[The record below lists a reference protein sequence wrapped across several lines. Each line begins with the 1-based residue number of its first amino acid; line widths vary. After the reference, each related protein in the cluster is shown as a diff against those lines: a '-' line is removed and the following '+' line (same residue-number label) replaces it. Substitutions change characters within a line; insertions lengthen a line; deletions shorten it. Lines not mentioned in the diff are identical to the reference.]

1 MTKIVGWFNE
11 TKATKAENERQEKEE
26 REEKEAQKKLEEIQR
41 IRIISSATESKRIVR
56 NLPFENQL
64 FGYIHYCT
72 EISEININLLRNS
85 CNFHH
90 KFRFI
95 FSLHLSEN
103 AQNVHFREAKF
114 QNFPGEH
121 APEPP

>member
-1 MTKIVGWFNE
+1 MPPDPPSLLAPYFSRIYSVVVAPGLELYATYCLKIL
-11 TKATKAENERQEKEE
+11 K
-26 REEKEAQKKLEEIQR
+26 
-41 IRIISSATESKRIVR
+41 
-56 NLPFENQL
+56 QL

-72 EISEININLLRNS
+72 EISEINTSLLPS
-85 CNFHH
+85 TCNFHRN
-90 KFRFI
+90 FRLI

-121 APEPP
+121 APGPLAYSRLRRSIPFGPD